1 MPKLWTDTVES
12 HRQEVREAVLD
23 AAGEL
28 VTSRGLLAVS
38 MSQVA
43 AAAGIGRATLYKY
56 FADAEEVLAAWHAR
70 HVAAHLAELTA
81 LAAGSADPAARLRSV
96 LEQYARICHQRARH
110 GEDPMTAALHRAPD
124 VHRQERQL
132 HDLVAGLLADA
143 ASSGAVRTDVPAG
156 ELASFCLHA
165 LTAAGDISRA
175 AAVNTLV
182 KVVWAGLTPSGG
194 ANR

>member
-1 MPKLWTDTVES
+1 MWTDTVES

-23 AAGEL
+23 AAGE
-28 VTSRGLLAVS
+28 VAASRGVLAVS

-70 HVAAHLAELTA
+70 QVAAHLAELTA
-81 LAAGSADPAARLRSV
+81 LAAGSKDPAARLRSV
-96 LEQYARICHQRARH
+96 LEQYARICQQQAQH
-110 GEDPMTAALHRAPD
+110 GGDAITAALHRAPD

-132 HDLVAGLLADA
+132 QDLVAGLLADA

-175 AAVNTLV
+175 APVNTLV

-194 ANR
+194 TGG